1 MKSVLDLTLYLVL
14 VFVQCWQNDIYKIL
28 SGAPFLETKIIMG
41 MFFFSLCSLIIS
53 YKRCGVGQTDNVQNK
68 CFCEFRFFP
77 KFEILFLNLTCEQI
91 YLVHFQ
97 FVALPSCCSS
107 FSLAVSS
114 VTMAS
119 PQPLSNIYHL
129 VVFLLML
136 FVILFFNI
144 LLTFYPRVS
153 ALFSLRLYSLSRSQ
167 DSVDFIMSI
176 KGSFLFVGTNFGL
189 TDFKMIDNV
198 LVFLRW

>member
-1 MKSVLDLTLYLVL
+1 
-14 VFVQCWQNDIYKIL
+14 
-28 SGAPFLETKIIMG
+28 
-41 MFFFSLCSLIIS
+41 
-53 YKRCGVGQTDNVQNK
+53 
-68 CFCEFRFFP
+68 
-77 KFEILFLNLTCEQI
+77 
-91 YLVHFQ
+91 
-97 FVALPSCCSS
+97 
-107 FSLAVSS
+107 
-114 VTMAS
+114 MAS
-119 PQPLSNIYHL
+119 PQPLSNISHL